1 MKIELH
7 EAGMRIAFRVNEDQ
21 TVELVD
27 FSAAA
32 DAADLKPLGPSRARA
47 SMVPTQMKP
56 LRSSSRAVTWLWGR
70 PSRWSK
76 CRNPTVWP

>member
-32 DAADLKPLGPSRARA
+32 DAADLKPLGPNGAADGKQVIAPR
-47 SMVPTQMKP
+47 QF
-56 LRSSSRAVTWLWGR
+56 LAVNVTGE
-70 PSRWSK
+70 
-76 CRNPTVWP
+76 NAYTVKHDGGSVS

>member
-32 DAADLKPLGPSRARA
+32 EAADLRISLR
-47 SMVPTQMKP
+47 
-56 LRSSSRAVTWLWGR
+56 LRSQ
-70 PSRWSK
+70 
-76 CRNPTVWP
+76 C

>member
-27 FSAAA
+27 FSAAV
-32 DAADLKPLGPSRARA
+32 DAADLKPLLKPNLKTAEILFLGRWLQFP
-47 SMVPTQMKP
+47 PTAKF
-56 LRSSSRAVTWLWGR
+56 
-70 PSRWSK
+70 
-76 CRNPTVWP
+76 